1 MNKYKSLAVNTVIFA
16 IGSFGSKILI
26 LLLTRL
32 YTSNIS
38 PGDSSTKELLE
49 VMANFLIPIFT
60 FSISDAVIR
69 YGLDKAYDK
78 REVFTSTSCICII
91 GLLSM
96 IIFFPLFN
104 LVPFLSFLKGYNLL
118 LFTYVCTSSLRS
130 ICSQFV
136 RARGLVKLFSFDGIL
151 TTLVLF
157 VLNIVFISCLDLGV
171 TGFLLAVILSDF
183 FSSVFLFITAGLHKY
198 LNLHYFNKELS
209 KIMLKYSAPL
219 IPTTIMWVITG
230 FSDRLFIRYMHSDVV
245 TLGETAA
252 GIYGYA
258 TKVPNIILM
267 VSTIFFQAWNM
278 SAITENDSAD
288 RSEFYERVY
297 SAYQSLMYVASAFI
311 IGAVQFITPILID
324 TEKFKEYENVYVYT
338 PLLVIGVLM
347 MCFNQ
352 FISSIYS
359 VTCHTIN
366 SFWTS
371 FAASAVNIILNIFLI
386 KRYGIQGASLATLI
400 SYFVCYA
407 IRIFDARRYVP
418 FKVNY
423 VLFFSNI
430 AVLVGMSAAIIFSP
444 PHYAVYLV
452 AGFIFTLVSNYK
464 NIMLTMKKLIKRAG

>member
-32 YTSNIS
+32 YTGNIS

-183 FSSVFLFITAGLHKY
+183 FSSVFLYHSRTSQI
-198 LNLHYFNKELS
+198 S
-209 KIMLKYSAPL
+209 QS
-219 IPTTIMWVITG
+219 
-230 FSDRLFIRYMHSDVV
+230 SLF
-245 TLGETAA
+245 
-252 GIYGYA
+252 
-258 TKVPNIILM
+258 
-267 VSTIFFQAWNM
+267 
-278 SAITENDSAD
+278 
-288 RSEFYERVY
+288 
-297 SAYQSLMYVASAFI
+297 
-311 IGAVQFITPILID
+311 
-324 TEKFKEYENVYVYT
+324 
-338 PLLVIGVLM
+338 
-347 MCFNQ
+347 
-352 FISSIYS
+352 
-359 VTCHTIN
+359 
-366 SFWTS
+366 
-371 FAASAVNIILNIFLI
+371 
-386 KRYGIQGASLATLI
+386 
-400 SYFVCYA
+400 
-407 IRIFDARRYVP
+407 
-418 FKVNY
+418 
-423 VLFFSNI
+423 
-430 AVLVGMSAAIIFSP
+430 
-444 PHYAVYLV
+444 
-452 AGFIFTLVSNYK
+452 
-464 NIMLTMKKLIKRAG
+464 